1 MVSISVMHNFT
12 IDYTDGLV
20 INNNY
25 NDVEFAKDK
34 QSHYMVKTYFVH
46 KKIKRSLQS
55 HPDQLGITAT
65 IEELESTTDKT
76 LLTVNNCNLN
86 CWLMPSFVKHFVPYH
101 IDIYYNDKLYQ
112 SDTMDCKY
120 KLVNFTLHP
129 KDDRELYTWMNV
141 IENFKKQMHCD
152 ISIKNDTVAS
162 TTEFDHIADV
172 KYNTDD
178 TNKQYYLG
186 LHIGRFYQPNTQM
199 PDINYHPDQ
208 LHNKNSLDIINDIL
222 YYYTTII

>member
-1 MVSISVMHNFT
+1 
-12 IDYTDGLV
+12 
-20 INNNY
+20 
-25 NDVEFAKDK
+25 
-34 QSHYMVKTYFVH
+34 
-46 KKIKRSLQS
+46 
-55 HPDQLGITAT
+55 LGTTAT
-65 IEELESTTDKT
+65 IEELESISNKT
-76 LLTVNNCNLN
+76 MLSSNNCDLG
-86 CWLMPSFVKHFVPYH
+86 CWLIPSFAKFFVPYH
-101 IDIYYNDKLYQ
+101 VDIYYHNELYQ
-112 SDTMDCKY
+112 SDTLDCKF

-141 IENFKKQMHCD
+141 IENFKKQLHCD

-172 KYNTDD
+172 KYKTDD
-178 TNKQYYLG
+178 VNKQYYLG
-186 LHIGRFYQPNTQM
+186 LHIGRFYQPNTNM